1 MSDATLKQL
10 ADLDGHN
17 TSLYEDNS
25 EVLRLV
31 EDVLKYKFGLEPK
44 RKEVVSVEL
53 NESQS
58 IAYHPV
64 GDSYHPFL
72 ISQES
77 QDVQSDVPAPVIR
90 LSDPGDE
97 RTASER
103 YSDTS
108 LQTKE
113 RVAALA
119 ELVRNDPDEA
129 RKFVLCSLKD
139 HGQTKEL
146 LPFVVSAAE
155 ELRFEKAED
164 QEVVWQQLL
173 KIALG
178 TRLLNDPLAEQT
190 TWTAIR
196 RSASLIP
203 VENVEEL
210 LPLLD
215 FQGAVDARLVTL
227 QALKS
232 IFEVEFAQL
241 DAGSSI
247 AERVFGFA
255 DLFTRRDA
263 LIPGEASAI
272 ASTAVQTLGTIAHP
286 KFQEIIDQIV
296 RLDMVWFSK
305 IVLQSLKSI
314 LENSSEVG
322 HPNCEAIKVAISSL
336 ESSLVERSQ

>member
-1 MSDATLKQL
+1 MSEATFSDLLGIKLANPEQEKILDYIKDTLAFHYDRDAVRREHIALPLSDDETIVYHEHRGKVHALLLNNKN
-10 ADLDGHN
+10 LD
-17 TSLYEDNS
+17 
-25 EVLRLV
+25 
-31 EDVLKYKFGLEPK
+31 
-44 RKEVVSVEL
+44 
-53 NESQS
+53 
-58 IAYHPV
+58 A
-64 GDSYHPFL
+64 
-72 ISQES
+72 
-77 QDVQSDVPAPVIR
+77 QSDVPAPVIR
-90 LSDPGDE
+90 FSELEDE

-173 KIALG
+173 KIALD

-263 LIPGEASAI
+263 LIPGETSAI

-322 HPNCEAIKVAISSL
+322 HPNYEAIKVAISSL

>member
-1 MSDATLKQL
+1 MSDATLSDLLGIKPANPEHEKILDYIKDAL
-10 ADLDGHN
+10 AFHYNRDAMR
-17 TSLYEDNS
+17 S
-25 EVLRLV
+25 EHIALPLSDDETIVYHAHGGKVHTVL
-31 EDVLKYKFGLEPK
+31 
-44 RKEVVSVEL
+44 L
-53 NESQS
+53 NNKN
-58 IAYHPV
+58 
-64 GDSYHPFL
+64 L
-72 ISQES
+72 
-77 QDVQSDVPAPVIR
+77 DVQSDVPAPVIS
-90 LSDPGDE
+90 LSEPEDE

-103 YSDTS
+103 YLNTS

-119 ELVRNDPDEA
+119 ELVRYDPDEA
-129 RKFVLCSLKD
+129 KKFVLCSLKD

-155 ELRFEKAED
+155 ELRFENAED

-173 KIALG
+173 KIALD
-178 TRLLNDPLAEQT
+178 TRFLNDPLAEQT

-203 VENVEEL
+203 VKDVEEL

-232 IFEVEFAQL
+232 IFEVEFTQL

-272 ASTAVQTLGTIAHP
+272 ASTAVQTLGTIGHP
-286 KFQEIIDQIV
+286 KFQEIVDQIV

-305 IVLQSLKSI
+305 IVLQSLESI

-322 HPNCEAIKVAISSL
+322 HPIYEAIKVAISSL